1 MKNGAALYVCG
12 DEQNMAKDVHQAI
25 RNVLVKEQNLTE
37 EDAES
42 YLKQMKKDKRYQR
55 DVY

>member
-1 MKNGAALYVCG
+1 
-12 DEQNMAKDVHQAI
+12 MAKDVHQAI

-42 YLKQMKKDKRYQR
+42 YLNK
-55 DVY
+55 

>member
-1 MKNGAALYVCG
+1 MK
-12 DEQNMAKDVHQAI
+12 NMAKDVHQAI

-42 YLKQMKKDKRYQR
+42 YLKQMKKINVINVTCTKKGWR
-55 DVY
+55 VNG